1 MVAALGPPG
10 RGLLPIDTRQ
20 DVHVRYRDDCGGKTR
35 LLTIVALLAGLA
47 LAGCGR
53 DSGTRASH
61 LVGRWTPFVHVT
73 GAVDLTGPRSD
84 GLLTVAASGRLS
96 LLRSGG
102 VLASFARGDVG
113 YSTALGPEPYI
124 AMTRDQ
130 QVAGPGCT
138 FGGDELFAIEPSA
151 HPSIIAVNA
160 QGIAQRAADLPL
172 GLMPNGIA
180 FDDVGRFRHRLL
192 VTASQNG
199 ETTLFAVD
207 CHGTVATINSRL
219 PRVEG
224 GLSVAPASFG
234 RFGGWL
240 IAPDEYSGRIV
251 AIDAHGRAEVLAKS
265 GIPSGGD
272 IGVESTGFVP
282 PGFGPGDA
290 AYVSDRLSKGS
301 PTPGTNSILRL
312 TGVALLGAGVR
323 PGDLLVASEGG
334 ADTVVVHCAAT
345 CSVRHIAV
353 GPTSSHGEGHI
364 VFSGDNG

>member
-1 MVAALGPPG
+1 M
-10 RGLLPIDTRQ
+10 R
-20 DVHVRYRDDCGGKTR
+20 HRDDCRGKTR
-35 LLTIVALLAGLA
+35 LLTIVALLAGLG

-53 DSGTRASH
+53 NSGTGVAD
-61 LVGRWTPFVHVT
+61 LGRWTTFVHVT
-73 GAVDLTGPRSD
+73 GVVDLTGPRGD
-84 GLLTVAASGRLS
+84 GSLTVAASGRLS

-102 VLASFARGDVG
+102 VLAPFARGNAG

-124 AMTRDQ
+124 AMTRDH
-130 QVAGPGCT
+130 QVPGSGCS
-138 FGGDELFAIEPSA
+138 FADDELYAIEPSA
-151 HPSIIAVNA
+151 DPGVIAVNA
-160 QGIAQRAADLPL
+160 EGTARRAADLPL

-180 FDDVGRFRHRLL
+180 FDDVGRFGYRLL
-192 VTASQNG
+192 VTASHNG

-207 CHGTVATINSRL
+207 CHGTVATINSHL

-240 IAPDEYSGRIV
+240 VAPDENSGRIV
-251 AIDAHGRAEVLAKS
+251 AIDPHGKAEVLAKS

-282 PGFGPGDA
+282 SRFGPGDA
-290 AYVSDRLSKGS
+290 AYLSDRVSKGS
-301 PTPGTNSILRL
+301 PTSGTNSILRL

-345 CSVRHIAV
+345 CSVRHVAV
-353 GPTSSHGEGHI
+353 GPISSHGEGHI
-364 VFSGDNG
+364 VFAGDHG